1 MRILAIGLGGCG
13 SRIVDHLYDHDIRSQ
28 INCVTPVTI
37 DTDSNSM
44 QQLRVI
50 PKEARMNYRSID
62 PTIQYDTNTT
72 LDFEEIMRV
81 IQNQGTSEFDAIML
95 FAGLGGQLTDAMSV
109 LIPELRA
116 AYIEP
121 VFTVCTLP
129 YLHEGRAVA
138 SKAIDDLDLILDI
151 SDGVFLFD
159 NDTWYRKIKVAMDHH
174 AAEVEEK
181 DPATGGQ
188 RKGWKDH
195 IPHFPENPRDQFKL
209 LNERIARQIGV
220 LLRAGEF
227 DEAGGMENAEIVLD
241 AGEIL
246 NTITGNGITAL
257 GYAVERLPTS
267 PGFSDILEKWRPKTY
282 FTEDAHKKATRI
294 VSLAKQAVYE
304 DISVPC
310 DITSADKALVL
321 IAGPSNELSMK
332 GFQTVRKWIDTSISG
347 LEMRSGDYPVKSSK
361 FVGIIIM
368 LSGIKNI
375 PRIEELRELKHEW
388 EHECIED
395 EKRIEEARIQAEA
408 DLLLRLSS
416 PDFVPED
423 QGLTEDDLIDDFEI
437 FIEKIKN
444 YNPVEESPGPI
455 IVAEPVI
462 DADTGKPDADG
473 WIVPEQHYKTPYQPE
488 EKDTEMKYPG
498 YEKKSYETEEFSPN
512 ETDVAEPQQVP
523 EPVTPVVSEPVE
535 QIADSFIDLLEIEEE
550 ILEAIPEPIVSPP
563 QPVDTTMFFGGA
575 PETEDIDLF
584 ESDSPTID
592 DNVHHYQESQE
603 SAPPYREEE
612 PFQQYPASEFE
623 DFRDEVLTLSPRDDE
638 DKPIS
643 GKKEENE
650 TEIVVPARN
659 ERNVAS
665 ITRMTD
671 IGKNSL
677 PNDSSLGVRTSDRYQ
692 QRKNESQMAMVGEK
706 ISLSGAS
713 FDSRPND
720 ASLSQGSI
728 RKGSIPR
735 ANDRMFS
742 GDSSVRVSS
751 GKAANDSVISGGSIK
766 LGTSPK
772 PNESAINGVS
782 IKLGTSPKTK
792 DDSLGGS
799 LAPGS
804 TFPKPQDGL
813 KTIGKNTAKKP
824 DDSVLMRNTFEVA
837 TPTPKRQENRSS
849 EKVRHTPQ
857 MPPAPRDDMLERAQ
871 ERLKIQKTVV
881 TTNRASKQSDIV
893 VGAKAPEASI
903 STPKPGKKPEQPQA
917 QPKKETPEKK
927 SGEKKTPD
935 ASDLFWIK

>member
-81 IQNQGTSEFDAIML
+81 IQNQSTSEFDAIML

-121 VFTVCTLP
+121 VFTICTLP

-174 AAEVEEK
+174 AADEELK
-181 DPATGGQ
+181 ENPTGAQ
-188 RKGWKDH
+188 KKAWKDH
-195 IPHFPENPRDQFKL
+195 IPRFPENPRDQFKL

-321 IAGPSNELSMK
+321 IAGPSKELSMK

-347 LEMRSGDYPVKSSK
+347 LEMRSGDYPVKSSR

-375 PRIEELRELKHEW
+375 PRIEELRELKNEW
-388 EHECIED
+388 ENECIED
-395 EKRIEEARIQAEA
+395 ENRIEDARIQAEA

-416 PDFVPED
+416 PDIVAED
-423 QGLTEDDLIDDFEI
+423 SDLTEDDLIDDFEI
-437 FIEKIKN
+437 FIEKIKTN
-444 YNPVEESPGPI
+444 NPVEVSPGPI

-462 DADTGKPDADG
+462 DADTGKPDTDG
-473 WIVPEQHYKTPYQPE
+473 WIVPEQNYKTPYQPE
-488 EKDTEMKYPG
+488 EKDNEMKYPESENLS
-498 YEKKSYETEEFSPN
+498 YKKEEFIPQDA
-512 ETDVAEPQQVP
+512 DVAEPQEIP
-523 EPVTPVVSEPVE
+523 EQVTPGVSVPV
-535 QIADSFIDLLEIEEE
+535 QHKNDSFLDLLEIEEE
-550 ILEAIPEPIVSPP
+550 ILEAGQEPAASPP
-563 QPVDTTMFFGGA
+563 QPVDTTMLFG
-575 PETEDIDLF
+575 ETNRAEDDLF
-584 ESDSPTID
+584 ESDSPMIY
-592 DNVHHYQESQE
+592 DNTQHYQESE
-603 SAPPYREEE
+603 EYAPPFREEY
-612 PFQQYPASEFE
+612 PFQEYSDSEFK
-623 DFRDEVLTLSPRDDE
+623 DFRDDVLTLSPRDDE
-638 DKPIS
+638 DKPVS
-643 GKKEENE
+643 GKKEVHDP
-650 TEIVVPARN
+650 EIVVPARN
-659 ERNVAS
+659 ERTVAS

-671 IGKNSL
+671 IGNNSK
-677 PNDSSLGVRTSDRYQ
+677 PNDSSLGVRTSERYQ
-692 QRKNESQMAMVGEK
+692 KRKNESQTAMVGEK

-713 FDSRPND
+713 FCSRPND
-720 ASLSQGSI
+720 SSLSQGSFT
-728 RKGSIPR
+728 KGGIPR
-735 ANDRMFS
+735 ANDKIFS
-742 GDSSVRVSS
+742 GDSSIRMSS
-751 GKAANDSVISGGSIK
+751 GKAANDSAINGRSIK

-772 PNESAINGVS
+772 PNESAINGGS

-792 DDSLGGS
+792 DDGLSGS

-804 TFPKPQDGL
+804 TFPKPRDEL
-813 KTIGKNTAKKP
+813 STIGKNTAPKP
-824 DDSVLMRNTFEVA
+824 DDSALMKKMFDA
-837 TPTPKRQENRSS
+837 QTPVQTRQENRSS

-871 ERLKIQKTVV
+871 ERLKIQKSAVA
-881 TTNRASKQSDIV
+881 TNRASEQHDIIA
-893 VGAKAPEASI
+893 GTKAPERPESA
-903 STPKPGKKPEQPQA
+903 PRPAKKLERPQA
-917 QPKKETPEKK
+917 QQKKETLAKK
-927 SGEKKTPD
+927 TGEKKTPD

>member
-62 PTIQYDTNTT
+62 PTIQYDTNST

-81 IQNQGTSEFDAIML
+81 IQNQGSSEFDAIML

-121 VFTVCTLP
+121 IFTVCTLP

-138 SKAIDDLDLILDI
+138 SKAIDDLDLIQDI
-151 SDGVFLFD
+151 SDGVILFD
-159 NDTWYRKIKVAMDHH
+159 NDTWYRKIKVAMEHH
-174 AAEVEEK
+174 ATGEEINDSSK
-181 DPATGGQ
+181 EGQ
-188 RKGWKDH
+188 KKGWKDH
-195 IPHFPENPRDQFKL
+195 IPRFPENPRDQFKL

-246 NTITGNGITAL
+246 NTMTGSGITAL
-257 GYAVERLPTS
+257 GYAIERLPSS
-267 PGFSDILEKWRPKTY
+267 PGFSEILEKWRPKTY
-282 FTEDAHKKATRI
+282 FTEDAHQKATRV
-294 VSLAKQAVYE
+294 VSLAKRAVYE

-321 IAGPSNELSMK
+321 IAGPSKELSMK

-347 LEMRSGDYPVKSSK
+347 LEMRSGDYPVKSSR

-375 PRIEELRELKHEW
+375 PRVEERRELKKEW
-388 EHECIED
+388 ENECIED
-395 EKRIEEARIQAEA
+395 EKRREVARIQAEA
-408 DLLLRLSS
+408 DQLLRLSS
-416 PDFVPED
+416 PDIVAED
-423 QGLTEDDLIDDFEI
+423 PDLTEDDLIDDFEI

-444 YNPVEESPGPI
+444 SNPVEESPGPI

-462 DADTGKPDADG
+462 DADTGKPDTDG
-473 WIVPEQHYKTPYQPE
+473 WIVPKHSYKTPYQPE
-488 EKDTEMKYPG
+488 QKDYEMNHPYSEKQ
-498 YEKKSYETEEFSPN
+498 SNETEASSPQKK
-512 ETDVAEPQQVP
+512 DVAEPQQAP
-523 EPVTPVVSEPVE
+523 EPLTSVDAVPIQQKT
-535 QIADSFIDLLEIEEE
+535 DSLLDLLEIEEE
-550 ILEAIPEPIVSPP
+550 ILETGSEPIVAPP
-563 QPVDTTMFFGGA
+563 QPMDTTILFDGTD
-575 PETEDIDLF
+575 ETEDDLF
-584 ESDSPTID
+584 EPESPAVDESTYQ
-592 DNVHHYQESQE
+592 YQESQDYT
-603 SAPPYREEE
+603 PQFQEEN
-612 PFQQYPASEFE
+612 PFQQNFDSNFK
-623 DFRDEVLTLSPRDDE
+623 DFRDDILTLSPRDDK

-643 GKKEENE
+643 GKKDE
-650 TEIVVPARN
+650 TDTDIVVPARN
-659 ERNVAS
+659 ERIVAS

-671 IGKNSL
+671 IGNNSK

-692 QRKNESQMAMVGEK
+692 KRKNESQTAMVGEK

-713 FDSRPND
+713 FGSRPND
-720 ASLSQGSI
+720 SSLAQGSFT
-728 RKGSIPR
+728 KGGIPK
-735 ANDRMFS
+735 ANDQIFS
-742 GDSSVRVSS
+742 GNSSIRLSS
-751 GKAANDSVISGGSIK
+751 GKAANDSTINGRSIK

-772 PNESAINGVS
+772 PNESAINGGS

-792 DDSLGGS
+792 DENLGGS
-799 LAPGS
+799 LAPGG
-804 TFPKPQDGL
+804 TFPKPRDEL
-813 KTIGKNTAKKP
+813 RTIGKNTAPKP
-824 DDSVLMRNTFEVA
+824 DDSALLKRSFDVQA
-837 TPTPKRQENRSS
+837 PTPKHQEEPSS
-849 EKVRHTPQ
+849 PKKVRHTPQ

-871 ERLKIQKTVV
+871 ERLKIQKNAVRTPS
-881 TTNRASKQSDIV
+881 TTDSHTIMA
-893 VGAKAPEASI
+893 GTKAPANPL
-903 STPKPGKKPEQPQA
+903 PKPTGKPEQSQTL
-917 QPKKETPEKK
+917 QKKEDLTKK
-927 SGEKKTPD
+927 TGEKKTPD
-935 ASDLFWIK
+935 ASDLFWIN